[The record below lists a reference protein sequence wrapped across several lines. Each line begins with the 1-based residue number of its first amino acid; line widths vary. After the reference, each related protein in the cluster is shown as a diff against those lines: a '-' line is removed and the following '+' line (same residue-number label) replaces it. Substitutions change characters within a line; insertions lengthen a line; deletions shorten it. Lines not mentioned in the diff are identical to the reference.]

1 MPIPAQIHLD
11 LETLGVKH
19 TSQILS
25 IGAVHGT
32 DIFYREI
39 DAYQYNPDDFT
50 MCDSTIK
57 WWTARGGF
65 IPSQDLES
73 PANAIAQFA
82 GWVADIT
89 DSDPD
94 TEIWANSPT
103 FDCAILRY
111 HMSKLHISCPWNFW
125 QERDVR
131 TIKNAAKALG
141 IPLRGAPNPHNA
153 LKDARNQAEL
163 VHSFYFTVGESVGLI
178 RDLKLQGKLNEQ
190 EIRVELHG
198 TDGI

>member
-32 DIFYREI
+32 DTFYREI

-57 WWTARGGF
+57 WWTERGGF
-65 IPSQDLES
+65 IPSQDLVS
-73 PANAIAQFA
+73 PADAVAYFCK
-82 GWVADIT
+82 WVARIM
-89 DSDPD
+89 D
-94 TEIWANSPT
+94 THEDVEIWANSPT

-111 HMSKLHISCPWNFW
+111 HMSKLHLSCPWNFW

-141 IPLRGAPNPHNA
+141 VALRTKKNPHNA
-153 LKDARNQAEL
+153 LKDAQNQQML
-163 VHSFYFTVGESVGLI
+163 VRSFYLTVGESVGLI

-198 TDGI
+198 PDGI